1 MEQQC
6 LRESQHRERERQ
18 EQRIRDRREGRGDA
32 TMSDDDD
39 EEASTSVM
47 NASMTGLL
55 LAQGTSHYKTMALQ
69 VTSFTISF

>member
-1 MEQQC
+1 
-6 LRESQHRERERQ
+6 
-18 EQRIRDRREGRGDA
+18 
-32 TMSDDDD
+32 MSDDDD

-69 VTSFTISF
+69 VTSLSFTISF